1 MPPEAAPGG
10 EASPRILMV
19 SHYFEAHRG
28 GIEIVAG
35 RLARELAGLGLAVTW
50 AATGDDPPSEAGLE
64 TLALPAW
71 NGTERRL
78 GIPFPFLSAGAIRR
92 LVAACRSAD
101 VILVHDALYPT
112 SVVARLAGRRLGKP
126 VMIVQHIGK
135 VDYRNP
141 LLRGLMR
148 AANRLVARP
157 MLRSADRCIFI
168 SETTRAFFDLPGDA
182 AAETIFNGVDTDRF
196 RPAHYDAE
204 RARDRAALG
213 LPVEASTALFVGRFV
228 EKKGL
233 HWLHSLAERHPDII
247 WLLAGWGPI
256 DPESWKLPNL
266 RVLTGVSG
274 ESLARLYRA
283 ADVFVLPSVGE
294 GFPLVIQEALAAGL
308 PVVCGEET
316 ARADPAAGPWL
327 DGVVLDPANADGTG
341 EALSE
346 AVLRAL
352 NRPADSAARRAFA
365 AEHYSWPAATKR
377 YYALIR
383 DMLEHRAE
391 KWGPVFGN
399 NDATTNT

>member
-1 MPPEAAPGG
+1 
-10 EASPRILMV
+10 MV

-64 TLALPAW
+64 TLPLSAW

-78 GIPFPFLSAGAIRR
+78 GIPFPFPSTGAVRR
-92 LVAACRSAD
+92 LAAACRSAD
-101 VILVHDALYPT
+101 MILVHDALYPT
-112 SVVARLAGRRLGKP
+112 SVIARLAGRRLGKP

-148 AANRLVARP
+148 AANRLVALP
-157 MLRSADRCIFI
+157 MLRSADRRIFI
-168 SETTRAFFDLPGDA
+168 SETTRAFFELRGEA
-182 AAETIFNGVDTDRF
+182 AAETIFNGVDTALF
-196 RPAHYDAE
+196 RPARDDAE
-204 RARDRAALG
+204 RDQDRAALG
-213 LPVEASTALFVGRFV
+213 LPPGAPAALFVGRFV

-233 HWLHSLAERHPDII
+233 HWLRRLAERHPEMT

-256 DPESWKLPNL
+256 DPESWKLPNVRL
-266 RVLTGVSG
+266 FGGVSG

-283 ADVFVLPSVGE
+283 ADLFVLPSVGE

-308 PVVCGEET
+308 PVICGEET
-316 ARADPAAGPWL
+316 ARADPSAAPWL
-327 DGVVLDPANADGTG
+327 DGVALDATNPDATVD
-341 EALSE
+341 ALSA
-346 AVLRAL
+346 AVVRAL
-352 NRPADSAARRAFA
+352 NRPDERTARRAFA
-365 AEHYSWPAATKR
+365 AEHYSWPAAAKR

-383 DMLEHRAE
+383 EMLA
-391 KWGPVFGN
+391 KAP
-399 NDATTNT
+399 A